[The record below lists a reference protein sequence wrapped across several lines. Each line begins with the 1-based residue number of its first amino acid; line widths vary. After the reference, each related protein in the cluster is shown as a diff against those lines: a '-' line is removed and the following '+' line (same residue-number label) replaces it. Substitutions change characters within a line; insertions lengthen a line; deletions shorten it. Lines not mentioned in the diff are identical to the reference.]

1 MEKNNVQ
8 VDLEHKMPTMPTWDE
23 LGRAAAR
30 EANEQLR
37 RNNELGQQMRSNDT
51 LGEIRDILKAML
63 DAHQEDVIRYREQ
76 AAHNADIAR
85 QLMNTVNDREEE
97 ILHLRN
103 EIFNLRERIRMY
115 IQEVRD
121 SG

>member
-1 MEKNNVQ
+1 
-8 VDLEHKMPTMPTWDE
+8 MPTMPTWDE